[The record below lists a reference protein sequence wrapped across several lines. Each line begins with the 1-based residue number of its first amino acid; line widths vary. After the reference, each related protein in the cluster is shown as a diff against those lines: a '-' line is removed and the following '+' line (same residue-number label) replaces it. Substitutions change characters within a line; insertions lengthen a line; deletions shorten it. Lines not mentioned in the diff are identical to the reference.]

1 MSFSQSHDAFRDRA
15 QSLEEGYFRTRDAQM
30 VDKLRGIFE
39 NKLAKEA
46 ITKATGI
53 TNDEFLDRMVRLN
66 MNGEMLTAF
75 KLFPLV
81 EVAWADGTFDQAEA
95 DAVISAAAK
104 QGIPRNS
111 EVLAYLKN
119 WLNKGPTPDGRTLWK
134 MYAAELR
141 KTLSK
146 QELDTFREDLL
157 KYAHQVAEASGG
169 ILKVFFTESASEKK
183 AIEAIRKELT
193 V

>member
-1 MSFSQSHDAFRDRA
+1 MSFSQSHDAFKERG
-15 QSLEEGYFRTRDAQM
+15 QSLEDSYFRTRDAQM
-30 VDKLRGIFE
+30 VDKLRNVFE

-46 ITKATGI
+46 VTKATGI
-53 TNDEFLDRMVRLN
+53 TNDEFLDRVVRLN

-81 EVAWADGTFDQAEA
+81 EVAWADGNFDQAEA
-95 DAVISAAAK
+95 EAVISAAAK

-111 EVLAYLKN
+111 EVLAHLKN
-119 WLNKGPTPDGRTLWK
+119 WLNKGPTPDGRSLWK

-146 QELDTFREDLL
+146 QELDTFREDML

-169 ILKVFFTESASEKK
+169 ILKLFFTESTSEKK
-183 AIEAIRKELT
+183 VIEGIRKELT
-193 V
+193 A